1 VVVMIVL
8 SLITKARQQ
17 ATRGTGKP
25 NPKMQALIERLQAQQ
40 GGNQPVQFQGQFTRA
55 AGPGGPPPA
64 PTPGQP
70 TGPVH
75 VGTPQGSQQAAA
87 VLQQLLQNGRQPRH
101 AGEWS
106 APGQASQQPPRQ
118 FQPGQFQPAQF
129 P

>member
-1 VVVMIVL
+1 FLRFVRPARETRLAPGGLRLAVQIVPRRRPAMTEFVIFVVVMIVL

-87 VLQQLLQNGRQPRH
+87 VLQQ
-101 AGEWS
+101 
-106 APGQASQQPPRQ
+106 
-118 FQPGQFQPAQF
+118 
-129 P
+129 